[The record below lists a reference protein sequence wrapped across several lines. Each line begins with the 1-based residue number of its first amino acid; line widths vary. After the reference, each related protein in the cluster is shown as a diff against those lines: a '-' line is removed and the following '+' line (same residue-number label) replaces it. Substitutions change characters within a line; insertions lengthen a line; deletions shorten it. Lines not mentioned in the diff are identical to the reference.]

1 MFSYPNE
8 VKSVQVA
15 APQIGVPGAVTSDVV
30 CLKNVHKAWIE
41 VNLNPVGGAA
51 LLLTP
56 QRCPDVTPSA
66 NAVLVTAVPIWVND
80 DTATSDALVRQA
92 DAVNYTTTADAN
104 PKKVIFEIDP
114 AELGLTGAGVP
125 YDCIR
130 LVTGALPN
138 TDMIQINV
146 VCQMRYQSCPPP
158 TVLTN

>member
-8 VKSVQVA
+8 VKTVQIA
-15 APQIGVPGAVTSDVV
+15 APQIGVPGAVTSDIV

-41 VNLNPVGGAA
+41 VNFNPVGGAA
-51 LLLTP
+51 LALIP
-56 QRCPDVTPSA
+56 QRCSNVAAADA
-66 NAVLVTAVPIWVND
+66 GVLVTAVPIWVND
-80 DTATSDALVRQA
+80 DTVTSDALVRQA

-114 AELGLTGAGVP
+114 AELGLTALGVP
-125 YDCIR
+125 LDCIR